1 MNFYIGTLNDSGSG
15 IAYNSKEEFL
25 QRISNI
31 IDNAIA
37 NGDDFF
43 DVQISSSSE
52 NSMEEI

>member
-1 MNFYIGTLNDSGSG
+1 MNFYIGTLNDNGSG
-15 IAYNSKEEFL
+15 IAYNSKEEFI